1 MRSWNFGTNSLYK
14 NGHIA
19 LEEGLWYV
27 FAIYATVEWICDA
40 LPSIPL
46 PDMPIKDCEGKD
58 TTLKDY
64 YGDIQQ
70 LWHVGVCAPIFH
82 WAESKKRIT
91 VIDMPYDTLR
101 ELFYETHKTHF
112 DENEE
117 LAEEI
122 LQKNEEEK

>member
-1 MRSWNFGTNSLYK
+1 MQSWSFGINSLYK
-14 NGHIA
+14 NGHIT
-19 LEEGLWYV
+19 LEEGPWYV
-27 FAIYATVEWICDA
+27 FAIYAAAEWICDA

-46 PDMPIKDCEGKD
+46 PDASIKDYEGKD

-70 LWHVGVCAPIFH
+70 LWHAKVCAPTFD
-82 WAESKKRIT
+82 WAERKKRIT
-91 VIDMPYDTLR
+91 MVGVPYDTLR

-112 DENEE
+112 DENED